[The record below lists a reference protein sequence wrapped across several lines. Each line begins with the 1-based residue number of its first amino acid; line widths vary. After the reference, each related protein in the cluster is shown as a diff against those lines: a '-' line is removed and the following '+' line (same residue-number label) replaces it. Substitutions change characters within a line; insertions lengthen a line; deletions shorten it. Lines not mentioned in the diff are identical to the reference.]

1 MSAELLKGKWKQ
13 LTASKTIKGYK
24 SIRISSDC
32 ASDIYLG
39 IDEAGCHSLIL
50 NLPKNHGINFNAV
63 KKDKIAIALFPEAN
77 YLIMTL
83 LDEEYN
89 HLFDDLIISL
99 FNSIKDIK
107 EVDLYSKVFIQTFYQ
122 WILFFTSDNNDRLP
136 KDVIKGVWG
145 ELIVLKELIEGSD
158 SYSID
163 DILSGWMG
171 PYDQGHDFIYDDKHI
186 EVKTKDIKKVSVRLS
201 SEHQL
206 EVEPGK
212 MLTLAV
218 VSIDEDMESG
228 FSLKDLVLEIKKAVF
243 ERLGDFS
250 IILKALLQ
258 KGITLQNIQE
268 YNNYRFKPLNIHD
281 YDCLEEG
288 FPKITKNNLPNSISN
303 VKYDLNLANLANY
316 VVLIREF

>member
-1 MSAELLKGKWKQ
+1 MNAQFLKGKWKQ
-13 LTASKTIKGYK
+13 ISPYKIIKGYK
-24 SIRISSDC
+24 SIRITSEC
-32 ASDIYLG
+32 ASDLYLG
-39 IDEAGCHSLIL
+39 IDENGCHSLIL
-50 NLPKNHGINFNAV
+50 NLPKSHDIKFKAV
-63 KKDKIAIALFPEAN
+63 KKEKIAIALFPDTN

-83 LDEEYN
+83 FDGEYN
-89 HLFDDLIISL
+89 NLFDDLIVSL

-122 WILFFTSDNNDRLP
+122 WILFFTSDNNDRLS

-145 ELIVLKELIEGSD
+145 ELIVLKELIQGID
-158 SYSID
+158 SYSINET
-163 DILSGWMG
+163 LSGWTG
-171 PYDQGHDFIYDDKHI
+171 PYDQGHDFIYADIHI
-186 EVKTKDIKKVSVRLS
+186 EVKTKDTKKVSVRLS

-212 MLTLAV
+212 KLTLAV
-218 VSIDEDMESG
+218 VSVDEDMESG
-228 FSLKDLVLEIKKAVF
+228 FSLSDLVLEIKKAVF

-268 YNNYRFKPLNIHD
+268 YNNYRFKPLTIYD

-288 FPKITKNNLPNSISN
+288 FPKITTTNLPQSISN
-303 VKYDLNLANLANY
+303 VKYDINLTNLANY
-316 VVLIREF
+316 IVLIREF